1 MSDDVRLSAVE
12 DITCPT
18 CSGLKPEHVTKAYT
32 FLAYIRTIK
41 WSFMQVRLHRLT
53 PGKEHPM
60 YTLAAFSEAS
70 L

>member
-1 MSDDVRLSAVE
+1 MMSDSVQLRILPVLS
-12 DITCPT
+12 
-18 CSGLKPEHVTKAYT
+18 SGLKPEHVTKAYT
-32 FLAYIRTIK
+32 FLAYIHYKTIK
-41 WSFMQVRLHRLT
+41 WSFMQVRLPRLT